1 MKRKNRLKDKPELK
15 YSKTVPSHPRD
26 PSSRQL
32 KKAPANI
39 VCDEEFL
46 KEFPYFNKKIRL
58 NETDKIKRREA
69 IFDNILTR
77 MGHENVKYY
86 VKYNQDLDRYYI
98 GKDEKVT
105 VTESSD
111 EEVEQR
117 RKQKRKSKFNI
128 DENNKILKKQIKAKR
143 VIYPTGTLLAL
154 TKQKKKTKTKVEIEG
169 DVPSIVPER
178 KKRKRKKKINDN
190 EIIFV
195 KPTKKRKKK
204 SSVTAEQ
211 KLEKARKKEE
221 KTRKKK
227 IEKTREKAIK
237 GLIDFNKFIRDD
249 VVEPGQRRLF
259 DFRARNVKQ
268 EIINSYRR

>member
-1 MKRKNRLKDKPELK
+1 M
-15 YSKTVPSHPRD
+15 KTVPSHPRD
-26 PSSRQL
+26 HISRRL
-32 KKAPANI
+32 KNAPANI

-195 KPTKKRKKK
+195 KPTKKKHEVFTYNRTKTRKSKKKTRKRKKK
-204 SSVTAEQ
+204 ENWENNGKS
-211 KLEKARKKEE
+211 
-221 KTRKKK
+221 
-227 IEKTREKAIK
+227 
-237 GLIDFNKFIRDD
+237 NKRSDCF
-249 VVEPGQRRLF
+249 
-259 DFRARNVKQ
+259 
-268 EIINSYRR
+268 